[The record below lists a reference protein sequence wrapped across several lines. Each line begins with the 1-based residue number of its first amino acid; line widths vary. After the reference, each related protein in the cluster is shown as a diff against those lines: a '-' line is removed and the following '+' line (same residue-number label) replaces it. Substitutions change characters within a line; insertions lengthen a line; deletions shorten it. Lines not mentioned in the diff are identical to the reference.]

1 MRTINEVKSLAAQKG
16 TTLTGI
22 AEFLSE
28 RTNKKYS
35 INNLSNKLRADTIRY
50 SEMKIIAETLGM
62 KLVFV
67 DDEQ

>member
-22 AEFLSE
+22 AQFLPE
-28 RTNKKYS
+28 RINKKYS

-50 SEMKIIAETLGM
+50 SEMKIIAEALGM